1 MFFTEISV
9 IWAILLIS
17 SSVLAFY
24 LSAYSLFRRQV
35 SGAIEFSIFMFT
47 VAMYSL
53 GYAFEINAVSIDHI
67 LDFIRFEFL
76 WTTFTAPVFL
86 LFVLHFIRQKPIK
99 SIYYFLLLIIPVI
112 IAALGMTI
120 DSHLFLY
127 KSFHLEEGGQFPVIR
142 YEGGSWYVVQQVYL
156 IGTSIAAEILLL
168 VYLLRTRG
176 TVQKQTI
183 LIFVASVMPTI
194 NAMIQPERAV
204 NSYLDMQPFV
214 MLLMGILLS
223 VALFRFQMLDLVN
236 AARWMAVDSIHDFLL
251 ILDKDKN
258 VQDINNAGKRT
269 KLLSDLK
276 IGYPFSGKLE
286 FAKYIMSE
294 KILENI
300 DNHKKIHRFD
310 WNNKS
315 YRFTVSLVLNRKGEV
330 HGYVF
335 LINENTGVVKL
346 MKELERQAIYD
357 ELTSMFNRRQLINL
371 ANREIEIAQR
381 NDTNIGIIILDL
393 DFFKLVNDRF
403 GHIAG
408 DKVLKSVAS
417 CIKENLRPSEISGR
431 YGGEEFCIICP
442 QSDSEE
448 TCSIAERLR
457 IAIEKLTIDI
467 GVEKI
472 NITASFGAYSTQ
484 DLSGIK
490 REELL
495 QKADSALYKAKENG
509 RNCTV
514 NWSRDISMP
523 SLKDAVP
530 NDTLII

>member
-1 MFFTEISV
+1 MIIEEKVLFFTEISV
-9 IWAILLIS
+9 TWALLLIS

-35 SGAIEFSIFMFT
+35 SGAVEFSLFMFT

-53 GYAFEINAVSIDHI
+53 GYAFEINAASIEHI
-67 LDFIRFEFL
+67 LDFIRFQFL
-76 WTTFTAPVFL
+76 WSSFTAPVFL
-86 LFVLHFIRQKPIK
+86 LFVLHFIRQKPINT
-99 SIYYFLLLIIPVI
+99 IYYILLLIIPVI
-112 IAALGMTI
+112 IAALGLTI
-120 DSHLFLY
+120 DSHTLLY
-127 KSFHLEEGGQFPVIR
+127 KTYSLVEERHISLIK
-142 YEGGSWYVVQQVYL
+142 YEGGSWYAVQQIYL

-183 LIFVASVMPTI
+183 LIFIAGVMPTV
-194 NAMIQPERAV
+194 NAMIQPERSV
-204 NSYLDMQPFV
+204 NTYLDMQPFV
-214 MLLMGILLS
+214 MLLMGIMLS
-223 VALFRFQMLDLVN
+223 VALFRFQMLDLVS

-269 KLLSDLK
+269 ELLSDFK
-276 IGYPFSGKLE
+276 IGYPFYCKFE
-286 FAKYIMSE
+286 FSKYIMSE
-294 KILENI
+294 KILDDI
-300 DNHKKIHRFD
+300 DNQKKIHRFD
-310 WNNKS
+310 LNNKS
-315 YRFTVSLVLNRKGEV
+315 YKFTVSRVLNRKGKI

-335 LINENTGVVKL
+335 LINENTAHVKL
-346 MKELERQAIYD
+346 MEELERQAIYD
-357 ELTSMFNRRQLINL
+357 ELTAMFNRRQLINL

-381 NDTNIGIIILDL
+381 NATDIGIIILDL
-393 DFFKLVNDRF
+393 DYFKLVNDNY
-403 GHIAG
+403 GHLTG

-448 TCSIAERLR
+448 TYSIAERLR
-457 IAIEKLTIDI
+457 MSIENLTIDI
-467 GVEKI
+467 GGEKI
-472 NITASFGAYSTQ
+472 NVTASFGAYSTQ

-490 REELL
+490 TEVLL
-495 QKADSALYKAKENG
+495 QNADSALYIAKENG

-514 NWSRDISMP
+514 HWSKALTMP
-523 SLKDAVP
+523 S
-530 NDTLII
+530 